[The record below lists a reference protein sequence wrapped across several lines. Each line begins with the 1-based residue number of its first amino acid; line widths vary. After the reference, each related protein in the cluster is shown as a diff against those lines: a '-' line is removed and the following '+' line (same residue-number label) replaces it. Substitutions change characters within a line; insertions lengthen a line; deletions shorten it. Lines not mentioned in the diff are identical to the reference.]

1 VIAVGMLLVLVGFA
15 MMASRSGV
23 PGATA
28 HRNVSLG
35 FQRIFT
41 TPGPDGVP
49 SRRYR
54 VIQVLAGLVVM
65 AGGMV
70 LIAVS
75 T

>member
-1 VIAVGMLLVLVGFA
+1 MIAVGLLLVLVGFA
-15 MMASRSGV
+15 MMATRSGV

-28 HRNVSLG
+28 HRNIILG
-35 FQRIFT
+35 FQRFS
-41 TPGPDGVP
+41 TPGPDGLP